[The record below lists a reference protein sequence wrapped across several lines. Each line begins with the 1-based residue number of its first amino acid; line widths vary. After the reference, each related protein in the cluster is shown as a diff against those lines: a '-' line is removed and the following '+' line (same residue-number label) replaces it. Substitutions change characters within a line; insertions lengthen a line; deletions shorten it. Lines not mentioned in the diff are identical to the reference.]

1 MREETDDQRP
11 AVARWSGAEMRT
23 EPPADMFVPLTE
35 QLANVRRWNDDRA
48 WGLPAAEL
56 DAIDLTPRA
65 HADPLV
71 VDLIAVYL
79 DDVVDGKGAG
89 RLDGVRRT
97 CGELWSVAAEQQPNT
112 WFWDWVRDRYDP
124 RPKPVRLLPGI
135 IHWPGVRRMTVDLGA
150 HWVPGEHIRPSNIR
164 GPGSAH
170 AEILAAAAHFPQWA
184 RAMDGISVPY
194 IWLSGYQVT
203 HPEESTHLRLP
214 GLAWVEYRKT
224 LSFTVDRIDRAHS
237 GWASPVI

>member
-1 MREETDDQRP
+1 M
-11 AVARWSGAEMRT
+11 ARWGRLVQDNRG
-23 EPPADMFVPLTE
+23 EPPSDMFVPLTE
-35 QLANVRRWNDDRA
+35 QLANVRHWNEDGG

-56 DAIDLTPRA
+56 DAIDLTPRT

-79 DDVVDGKGAG
+79 DDLPERDGEAP
-89 RLDGVRRT
+89 LDGVRRT
-97 CGELWSVAAEQQPNT
+97 CDELWKLASVQQPNT
-112 WFWDWVRDRYDP
+112 WFWDWVRDRYNP

-150 HWVPGEHIRPSNIR
+150 HWVPGQHIRPSVIR

-170 AEILAAAAHFPQWA
+170 AEILAAAAHFPRWA
-184 RAMDGISVPY
+184 RAMDGISVPF

-203 HPEESTHLRLP
+203 YPEESAHLRLP
-214 GLAWVEYRKT
+214 GLAWVEYRQM

-237 GWASPVI
+237 GWASPVV